1 MPKADAW
8 NNYHFLFH
16 KSYIQNGPQPVRPPP
31 LSSHICHYLN
41 LVHLL
46 CFIRHLQAESL
57 GSVKEGGPADGQKGL
72 HQAPLADRGQGHIS
86 SSNCPMGRPAL
97 FLPCLPSPSLGP
109 DVPGKSYLSAFQLSF
124 SMWFSGPSLSKEA
137 MKRAEGWR
145 APESQHPHRWA
156 IKR

>member
-1 MPKADAW
+1 MDRRGCIRLPEQTEGRATS
-8 NNYHFLFH
+8 LFSILPNH
-16 KSYIQNGPQPVRPPP
+16 
-31 LSSHICHYLN
+31 
-41 LVHLL
+41 
-46 CFIRHLQAESL
+46 
-57 GSVKEGGPADGQKGL
+57 
-72 HQAPLADRGQGHIS
+72 
-86 SSNCPMGRPAL
+86 PMGRPAL
-97 FLPCLPSPSLGP
+97 FLPRLPSPSLGP